1 MTERP
6 MTYDHLRGK
15 KKPNFKTVRLPL
27 DSEIADAFED
37 AKAEE
42 ERLKTRLEYKPDD
55 RNLLKEH
62 DAAVAKLE
70 EAKALMLENSVLF
83 KFRSIGR
90 KRFDDLIFEHPP
102 TEAQIKKAKENGSGE
117 ANWNEDTFP
126 IALIHAC
133 LVDPKME
140 EHEVKDL
147 WDSEDWSGSEVLALF
162 WAALEVNS
170 NRRAI
175 DLGKG

>member
-6 MTYDHLRGK
+6 MTYDHLRSK
-15 KKPNFKTVRLPL
+15 KKPNFKTIRLPL
-27 DSEIADAFED
+27 DSEIADAFEE
-37 AKAEE
+37 AKNEM
-42 ERLKTRLEYKPDD
+42 ERLKLRLDYKPDD
-55 RNLLKEH
+55 KALLKEH
-62 DAAVAKLE
+62 SAAVDAYE
-70 EAKALMLENSVLF
+70 AAKALMLENSVEF

-90 KRFDDLIFEHPP
+90 KRFDELIFEHPP
-102 TEAQIKKAKENGSGE
+102 TEAQIKKAKETGAGE

-126 IALIHAC
+126 VAIMSAC
-133 LVDPKME
+133 MVEPKME

-147 WDSEDWSGSEVLALF
+147 WESEDWAGSEVLALF

-175 DLGKG
+175 ELGKG

>member
-6 MTYDHLRGK
+6 TTFDHLRSRM
-15 KKPNFKTVRLPL
+15 KPIFKTVRLPL
-27 DSEIADAFED
+27 DSEIADAFEES
-37 AKAEE
+37 KGEV
-42 ERLKTRLEYKPDD
+42 ERMKIRAEYKPED
-55 RNLLKEH
+55 RKVQAEYE
-62 DAAVAKLE
+62 DALAKLA
-70 EAKALMLENSVLF
+70 EAKALMLENSVEF

-147 WDSEDWSGSEVLALF
+147 WDSEDWAGSEVLALF

-175 DLGKG
+175 DLGKD